1 MKPYGREK
9 KLQGNGPWKTD
20 HHTHPK
26 RMWKNWWEDINDY
39 LSRSR
44 MKQLYTRE
52 IDKEILE
59 EQNYKDDSN

>member
-9 KLQGNGPWKTD
+9 KLQGNGPWKKD
-20 HHTHPK
+20 HHPHPK
-26 RMWKNWWEDINDY
+26 HLWRNWWETINDC

-44 MKQLYTRE
+44 MKQLSKRE

-59 EQNYKDDSN
+59 EENYKYGNK